1 MPNPMN
7 LFKRVTRVALIAWAL
22 YLTIALA
29 AFALH
34 VHAPHEEGGP
44 VCALCIA
51 HNVTSAA
58 GVIASFVLLG
68 PTLCWRLQL
77 WFGRVESAFVTIIKS
92 ADEPRGPPAKC
103 FPSPQLV

>member
-1 MPNPMN
+1 MN
-7 LFKRVTRVALIAWAL
+7 LLKRVTRVALIAWAL

-44 VCALCIA
+44 VCTLCIA

-58 GVIASFVLLG
+58 GVVASFVLLA

-77 WFGRVESAFVTIIKS
+77 WFGRPENALVAPIER
-92 ADEPRGPPAKC
+92 ADDSRGPPATMFLLNC
-103 FPSPQLV
+103 G